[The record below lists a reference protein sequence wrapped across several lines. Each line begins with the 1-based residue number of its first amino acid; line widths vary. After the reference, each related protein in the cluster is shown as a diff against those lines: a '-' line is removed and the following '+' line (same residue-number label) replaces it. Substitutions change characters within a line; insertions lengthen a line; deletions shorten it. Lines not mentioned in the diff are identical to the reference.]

1 MISPNVNELPRR
13 LEPISRDTFI
23 DGRRDRPIGDPSGNL
38 ACVPPSNVTELRPA
52 AGGGRRRLTLA
63 AA

>member
-23 DGRRDRPIGDPSGNL
+23 DGRYDRPIGDPSGSL
-38 ACVPPSNVTELRPA
+38 ALALPSNVTELRPA
-52 AGGGRRRLTLA
+52 GAGMRRIALA
-63 AA
+63 VA

>member
-1 MISPNVNELPRR
+1 MISPNVNELPLR

-23 DGRRDRPIGDPSGNL
+23 DGRRSRPIGDPSGNL
-38 ACVPPSNVTELRPA
+38 ARVLPSNVTELRPA
-52 AGGGRRRLTLA
+52 GGGMRRIALA

>member
-1 MISPNVNELPRR
+1 MISPNVTELPRR

-23 DGRRDRPIGDPSGNL
+23 DRGIVLVTGPPSGSAPRAL
-38 ACVPPSNVTELRPA
+38 PRNVTELRPA
-52 AGGGRRRLTLA
+52 GGRVRRIALA

>member
-23 DGRRDRPIGDPSGNL
+23 DGRRDRPIGDPPGNL
-38 ACVPPSNVTELRPA
+38 GRALPSNVIELRPA
-52 AGGGRRRLTLA
+52 AAGLRRIALA

>member
-23 DGRRDRPIGDPSGNL
+23 DGRHERPISDPSGSL
-38 ACVPPSNVTELRPA
+38 ASALPSNVTELRPA
-52 AGGGRRRLTLA
+52 AGAMRRIALA